1 MHILGNIWS
10 LYNISVKE
18 RINMPR
24 GVRKTSL
31 EKLQEELKE
40 VQETIQQYKNSMVTL
55 GEKEKEIQDKIK
67 LEQFKEVSTI
77 LDEHDMSIMDL
88 KELLISSKAE

>member
-1 MHILGNIWS
+1 MVDK
-10 LYNISVKE
+10 NISVKE
-18 RINMPR
+18 RTSMPR
-24 GVRKTSL
+24 GVRKTPL

-40 VQETIQQYKNSMVTL
+40 VQESIQQYKNSLVTL
-55 GEKEKEIQDKIK
+55 GEKEKDIQDKIK

-77 LDEHDMSIMDL
+77 LDEHEMSIMDL